1 MYTCFLTEVTAQ
13 MIADHI
19 MQSIPYNVNIMDQEG
34 RIIAS
39 GHKERIGTVHKG
51 ALRALEM
58 KKPYIVYE
66 DTRTERKGINLPIEY
81 NQELVG
87 VIGISGE
94 PEQVMAIGQIVVSTA
109 RLMIYNDMA
118 AIKESRQKDFFYE
131 WSQLKREEYGG
142 KFLAQAQYFGVDL
155 TMQRTA
161 VIITS
166 KRIRYSVMDTLKR
179 MLEKDEYILRQGM
192 EETVVLFRS
201 EKRLE
206 KRLEKVLD
214 MSRDFTGCYVG
225 ESSVTA
231 RDTCRSAGDTCE
243 LACAMGISRR
253 IVYFKELSLECLLG
267 SVEVNRELEE
277 LMRRLEECG
286 EEGGLLETIVAYA
299 AHTGSMAQVCE
310 VLHIHRN
317 TLNYRLG
324 RLEELTGYQPRCM
337 RDLMMLYLASIHL
350 KRAGWRGTK

>member
-109 RLMIYNDMA
+109 RLMIENQIPLES
-118 AIKESRQKDFFYE
+118 IK
-131 WSQLKREEYGG
+131 
-142 KFLAQAQYFGVDL
+142 
-155 TMQRTA
+155 RT
-161 VIITS
+161 IFPHPT
-166 KRIRYSVMDTLKR
+166 
-179 MLEKDEYILRQGM
+179 
-192 EETVVLFRS
+192 
-201 EKRLE
+201 
-206 KRLEKVLD
+206 
-214 MSRDFTGCYVG
+214 
-225 ESSVTA
+225 
-231 RDTCRSAGDTCE
+231 
-243 LACAMGISRR
+243 
-253 IVYFKELSLECLLG
+253 
-267 SVEVNRELEE
+267 
-277 LMRRLEECG
+277 
-286 EEGGLLETIVAYA
+286 
-299 AHTGSMAQVCE
+299 VCE
-310 VLHIHRN
+310 VIREALF
-317 TLNYRLG
+317 
-324 RLEELTGYQPRCM
+324 
-337 RDLMMLYLASIHL
+337 S
-350 KRAGWRGTK
+350 

>member
-87 VIGISGE
+87 VIGI
-94 PEQVMAIGQIVVSTA
+94 
-109 RLMIYNDMA
+109 
-118 AIKESRQKDFFYE
+118 KESRQKDFFYE

-206 KRLEKVLD
+206 KRLDLPE
-214 MSRDFTGCYVG
+214 
-225 ESSVTA
+225 
-231 RDTCRSAGDTCE
+231 
-243 LACAMGISRR
+243 RR
-253 IVYFKELSLECLLG
+253 
-267 SVEVNRELEE
+267 
-277 LMRRLEECG
+277 
-286 EEGGLLETIVAYA
+286 
-299 AHTGSMAQVCE
+299 
-310 VLHIHRN
+310 
-317 TLNYRLG
+317 
-324 RLEELTGYQPRCM
+324 GY
-337 RDLMMLYLASIHL
+337 L
-350 KRAGWRGTK
+350 RAGLRDGDQPPDRLF

>member
-19 MQSIPYNVNIMDQEG
+19 MQSIPYNVNIMDQTG

-39 GHKERIGTVHKG
+39 GHKERIGTIHKG
-51 ALRALEM
+51 AVQALEM

-66 DTRTERKGINLPIEY
+66 DTETERKGINLPIEY

-87 VIGISGE
+87 VIGLSGE
-94 PEQVMAIGQIVVSTA
+94 PEQVMSIGQIVVSTA
-109 RLMIYNDMA
+109 RLMIENQIYNDMA

-131 WSQLKREEYGG
+131 WSQLKREQYSG

-155 TMQRTA
+155 TVRRTA

-166 KRIRYSVMDTLKR
+166 KRIRYSVVDSLKR

-192 EETVVLFRS
+192 EEMVVLFRS
-201 EKRLE
+201 EKRLR
-206 KRLEKVLD
+206 KRLEKILEL
-214 MSRDFTGCYVG
+214 SRDFTGCYVG

-243 LACAMGISRR
+243 VALAMGIDRP
-253 IVYFKELSLECLLG
+253 IVYFRELSLECLLSG
-267 SVEVNRELEE
+267 VESNRELEG
-277 LMRRLEECG
+277 LMQKLVWHAVSAISG
-286 EEGGLLETIVAYA
+286 VNSAGSSGPDAEEGSRSKKETDEWSA
-299 AHTGSMAQVCE
+299 
-310 VLHIHRN
+310 
-317 TLNYRLG
+317 
-324 RLEELTGYQPRCM
+324 
-337 RDLMMLYLASIHL
+337 
-350 KRAGWRGTK
+350 